1 MLKSPQASESV
12 ASSPSESSR
21 RQQSYRCDICGV
33 RVSRLAHLQRHQRVH
48 ATTVAE
54 TFTCQLC
61 DKTFTRKDV
70 YQRHKRKVH
79 GPSQDHHKPSRQK
92 SCHRCARYK
101 LRCSREQPCTA
112 CLGRDAQCTY
122 DPRVAAPPAGPHVS
136 SGNCQPDQSND
147 ELRWHHGGLTD
158 LSLAATMI
166 DSPGMAHVD
175 VQIDEMGLVDTPQ
188 CGRSSISGSRS
199 IEDSAAMANTDQT
212 FHIHRNPAPPLLP
225 TSVHSGTTTDR
236 MIVHTNKDL
245 SYPIPLNDDAGPSLE
260 HQPTCDPLLSD
271 QFSLTNMNINQPE
284 IASAADFYDWDILR
298 ASRMDWLGC
307 ETEGSDAMTNES
319 PRRSEDLQ
327 QAQPMVVAITGPP
340 NQSLTNLLPTGSLAC
355 TKNPSHFGQ
364 TTDHHTSVKDQDDT
378 ETWPHVLDRGGNDSW
393 PFDYTSNKGFRKI
406 TLPPLR
412 QVLEQT
418 VGDRPVIES
427 TTLMD
432 LIKVLSCPQI
442 PSFNDSPA
450 LEALPAVSF
459 LGEFV
464 KIYFAE
470 FHPVAPI
477 IHKPT
482 WRIEKCQT
490 ALLAAMACIGATYST
505 AEGSQEVAALLA
517 EITQRALFWT
527 GQADSTA
534 FRNPSY
540 ICASTFHQIYAM
552 GTGNRRLYEIADAS
566 RGLLVTSLRGLG
578 VLSSDTEQVDPSAL
592 DLNLIKHMDTAALES
607 AWLEWRNKE
616 MEKRLAWSIFEFD
629 CTLSTLTSK
638 RGTFRIA
645 ELPSRLPCSENLWE
659 AHSAHAWTAML
670 PFTSTPPTGVPFFTI
685 LRDIMTNK
693 PPPDHV
699 PAWGKRLCAHAI
711 GRMLHDLREIE
722 DTSSPANLG
731 LASLATAHQETKKTL
746 LKSLA
751 LVQKSLSRPASTSD
765 LVSMNIGSLST
776 HLAYLSSE
784 YETMD
789 LVVYIFSHSGRDL
802 SCQATRE
809 LNVAKEQLRSKFS
822 RDPVGA
828 RRSAHDAAAI
838 ICISREC
845 TINTPCETM
854 RVFMGY
860 AFLLAFI
867 RFFPFQNIDIDNSA
881 AALVVAELDGIPWT
895 RSSEGQDRIKTWISV
910 GGVASLQQIGNV
922 CDPRNFDIMKQDA
935 LGAMDRLRVWGLA
948 SKFKKTINNLT

>member
-1 MLKSPQASESV
+1 MSTNDTNARFTGHPK
-12 ASSPSESSR
+12 
-21 RQQSYRCDICGV
+21 
-33 RVSRLAHLQRHQRVH
+33 
-48 ATTVAE
+48 TV
-54 TFTCQLC
+54 TNPVGRNLVT
-61 DKTFTRKDV
+61 DV
-70 YQRHKRKVH
+70 PV
-79 GPSQDHHKPSRQK
+79 
-92 SCHRCARYK
+92 
-101 LRCSREQPCTA
+101 
-112 CLGRDAQCTY
+112 
-122 DPRVAAPPAGPHVS
+122 APPAGPHVS
-136 SGNCQPDQSND
+136 SDG
-147 ELRWHHGGLTD
+147 LRWHQDGLTH

-166 DSPGMAHVD
+166 ESPGTVL
-175 VQIDEMGLVDTPQ
+175 VNLQIDELDLADTPQ
-188 CGRSSISGSRS
+188 YR
-199 IEDSAAMANTDQT
+199 
-212 FHIHRNPAPPLLP
+212 H
-225 TSVHSGTTTDR
+225 
-236 MIVHTNKDL
+236 L
-245 SYPIPLNDDAGPSLE
+245 SYPVPPNDTGQSLE
-260 HQPTCDPLLSD
+260 HQPSCDSLLPG
-271 QFSLTNMNINQPE
+271 QFSLTNMSLNQEETTSPV
-284 IASAADFYDWDILR
+284 DFYDWDILR
-298 ASRMDWLGC
+298 ASRMDWLGY
-307 ETEGSDAMTNES
+307 ETEASDAMTNES
-319 PRRSEDLQ
+319 PRRPEDLQ
-327 QAQPMVVAITGPP
+327 RAQPMIAAITGPP
-340 NQSLTNLLPTGSLAC
+340 TQSLTNLLPTGSLAC
-355 TKNPSHFGQ
+355 TKSTPHLGQ
-364 TTDHHTSVKDQDDT
+364 TTDHHSFLKDQDNT

-393 PFDYTSNKGFRKI
+393 PFDYASNRGFRKI

-418 VGDRPVIES
+418 VGDRPAIES

-464 KIYFAE
+464 KVYFAE

-482 WRIEKCQT
+482 WRIEKFQT
-490 ALLAAMACIGATYST
+490 ALLAAMACIGATYSK

-517 EITQRALFWT
+517 EITQTALFWM

-552 GTGNRRLYEIADAS
+552 GTVNRRLYEIADAS

-578 VLSSDTEQVDPSAL
+578 VLSSDTEQADPSAFDSNQIRQL
-592 DLNLIKHMDTAALES
+592 DTAALES

-616 MEKRLAWSIFEFD
+616 LEKRLAWSIFEFD

-638 RGTFRIA
+638 RGTFRVA

-659 AHSAHAWTAML
+659 AHSAHAWAAML
-670 PFTSTPPTGVPFFTI
+670 PFTSSPPTEVPFFTI
-685 LRDIMTNK
+685 LRGIMMNK
-693 PPPDHV
+693 RPPDYV

-722 DTSSPANLG
+722 DISSLESLG
-731 LASLATAHQETKKTL
+731 LPSLATAHQETKKTL
-746 LKSLA
+746 LKSLT
-751 LVQKSLSRPASTSD
+751 LVQASLSHPVSTSD
-765 LVSMNIGSLST
+765 LVSMNIGSLGT

-789 LVVYIFSHSGRDL
+789 LVVYIFRHSGRAL
-802 SCQATRE
+802 SSQTTWE

-867 RFFPFQNIDIDNSA
+867 RFFPFQNIDIDNSG

-895 RSSEGQDRIKTWISV
+895 RSNEARDRIKTWIGV
-910 GGVASLQQIGNV
+910 GGVASLQHVGDV
-922 CDPRNFDIMKQDA
+922 CDPRNFEALKQNA
-935 LGAMDRLRVWGLA
+935 LDAMDRLRVWGLS
-948 SKFKKTINNLT
+948 SKFRKTINNLV